1 MNQSECG
8 TNDIASSVPFILL
21 ASDSRRGA
29 EQLHRSLQQ
38 EGFTVQLASGYSDL
52 EDHNFE
58 RETPQRC
65 HHIRMV
71 LSCSKSP
78 ICNRLKLPST
88 VAMRLKRRNAS
99 QFVGYIVDP
108 ILHTSGLAGDA
119 VFPRSPHHLPQ
130 ALHDFFRDGSA
141 AFAIVAP

>member
-21 ASDSRRGA
+21 ASDNRRGA
-29 EQLHRSLQQ
+29 EHLHRSLQQ

-58 RETPQRC
+58 QRDSATLSPHPQGV
-65 HHIRMV
+65 V
-71 LSCSKSP
+71 LLEVTDPRSVEAAVD
-78 ICNRLKLPST
+78 

-119 VFPRSPHHLPQ
+119 VFPRSVRHLPR
-130 ALHDFFRDGSA
+130 ALRDFFRDGSA
-141 AFAIVAP
+141 PSR